1 MTRIQ
6 CTGQGG
12 VQKGGARLRNP
23 KKNLSSWSSCNGDSL
38 PAHAD
43 ASAAVELAVEGFSV
57 VLSSCLLGSWPLTP
71 LPMHSLAPIFSPSW
85 EWRTLVCTSP
95 ICVRHLCVQRFAHYA
110 MLLLGCAWVH
120 WTTSQGPSLCSKAGL
135 GGAFL
140 DALQAIWHSSQVPD
154 PSSPFRCSP
163 SEGPHALCLGALD
176 KSVWLAC

>member
-1 MTRIQ
+1 MHVLGRYIELTCGTLAHVVGSCQLISFSI
-6 CTGQGG
+6 TQG
-12 VQKGGARLRNP
+12 KSA
-23 KKNLSSWSSCNGDSL
+23 KL
-38 PAHAD
+38 PN
-43 ASAAVELAVEGFSV
+43 V
-57 VLSSCLLGSWPLTP
+57 
-71 LPMHSLAPIFSPSW
+71 FSPSW

-110 MLLLGCAWVH
+110 MLLLGCAWLH

-140 DALQAIWHSSQVPD
+140 DALQAIWHSSRVPD